1 MRLCLLM
8 GTTPNPYERDLDG
21 RDPFEAL
28 DETARRIH
36 DAVASWTAADFER
49 SYAPGKWS
57 IRKVI
62 IHLAQTELALGT
74 RMRFALAEP
83 GYVAQPFSQDA
94 WLPLDEGLDAA
105 AALDAYAVL
114 RRMNLSL
121 LRALPAG
128 HLDREFSHPEYGML
142 TVRWVVS
149 QMAGHD
155 LHHFCQI
162 QTVAAPCKTSADPEN
177 PVAD

>member
-8 GTTPNPYERDLDG
+8 GTTPNPYERDLEG

-28 DETARRIH
+28 THTAGRIR

-62 IHLAQTELALGT
+62 VHLAQTELALGT

-83 GYVAQPFSQDA
+83 DYVAQPFSQDA

-105 AALDAYAVL
+105 AALEAYTVL

-142 TVRWVVS
+142 TIRWVVG

-155 LHHFCQI
+155 LHHVRQI
-162 QTVAAPCKTSADPEN
+162 ESLPEPRSTSQNLVEP
-177 PVAD
+177 